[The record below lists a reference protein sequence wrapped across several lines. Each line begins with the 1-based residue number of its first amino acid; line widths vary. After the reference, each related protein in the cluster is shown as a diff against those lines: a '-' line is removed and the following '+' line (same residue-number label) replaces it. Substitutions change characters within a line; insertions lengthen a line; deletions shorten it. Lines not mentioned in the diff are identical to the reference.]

1 MSRILSTLLKY
12 AVSAGIIYILLVHIP
27 YQEVINLLKSADK
40 GLILIALLISGFPY
54 IVGTFR
60 WQILL
65 KQQEVL
71 CGYKE
76 LFLIG
81 LASLFFNLFFPSLIA
96 SDVFRTVALSAK
108 SKDRKK
114 IFSTVFMDRF
124 SGLVGMGLLAVLAYL
139 FGKHT
144 LDSSIILL
152 PLLMFVG
159 VIGIVTLV
167 VFSKHFFNFL
177 MGILKKQW
185 KITQRLHEI
194 HDQLYFF
201 KKEPRVFQLS
211 VGYSLLI
218 QLFSPLACYFLFRA
232 FGTDIDILTVYVILP
247 IVLAISS
254 IPITI
259 SGLGTREAAMV
270 YFFLHAGIIDK
281 EVPLAV
287 SLFLFFFSAVAAL
300 AGGFVYVVFY
310 HRWVQSHK
318 NAA

>member
-1 MSRILSTLLKY
+1 MNRIISTLLKY

-27 YQEVINLLKSADK
+27 YQEVIKLLKTADK
-40 GLILIALLISGFPY
+40 GLIVVALLVSFFPY
-54 IVGTFR
+54 IVGTLR
-60 WQILL
+60 WKILL
-65 KQQEVL
+65 KQQGVL

-96 SDVFRTVALSAK
+96 SDVFRTIAISAK
-108 SKDRKK
+108 GKDSKK

-124 SGLVGMGLLAVLAYL
+124 SGLVGMGLLATMAYL
-139 FGKHT
+139 FGRHT
-144 LDSSIILL
+144 LDNSVILV
-152 PLLMFVG
+152 PLLVFVG
-159 VIGIVTLV
+159 IIAIVTMV
-167 VFSKHFFNFL
+167 VFSKRFFNLL

-185 KITQRLHEI
+185 KITRKLHEV

-201 KKEPRVFQLS
+201 KKEPRTFQLS
-211 VGYSLLI
+211 VWYSLVI
-218 QLFSPLACYFLFRA
+218 QLFAPLACYYLFRA
-232 FGTDIDILTVYVILP
+232 FGTDIDLITVYVILP

-270 YFFLHAGIIDK
+270 YFFLHAGVLDK

-287 SLFLFFFSAVAAL
+287 SLFLFFFSVVAAVA
-300 AGGFVYVVFY
+300 GGIVYVVFY

-318 NAA
+318 NPA